1 MIVARRDMTLN
12 SIPVVAG
19 QVLDSIWPTLR
30 ELAQRNLL
38 RQRWVEDVRTDGFQT
53 VREVTAA
60 SPNTTNAPSPVN
72 WSPGLEQPLRIPLPT
87 KKRGRPK
94 GSKNKPKLAA
104 QA

>member
-38 RQRWVEDVRTDGFQT
+38 RQRWVEDVRTDADGFQT
-53 VREVTAA
+53 VRDVTAA
-60 SPNTTNAPSPVN
+60 SPAKETPAP
-72 WSPGLEQPLRIPLPT
+72 

-104 QA
+104 QV